1 VCGDRFTVTILGMNR
16 RRLPIILDDG
26 EETGYEWIQSLSF
39 GEDIVTKE
47 PVSHIPKVRKIMRGQ
62 RY

>member
-1 VCGDRFTVTILGMNR
+1 MNR
-16 RRLPIILDDG
+16 RRLPIVLDDG
-26 EETGYEWIQSLSF
+26 EETGYEWIQSLSV

-47 PVSHIPKVRKIMRGQ
+47 PVSHIPTLRKIMRGQ